1 MNTHK
6 DIYINIG
13 KRLESIIEESFSK
26 KENEIL
32 FSKIAAFHDDY
43 EHWINLVKDNNEALI
58 YTEALTNYKMM
69 LLFISEGLYKNA
81 YMLLRGYLE
90 FTLFGVRLSS
100 NDWEFRKW
108 KHGDR
113 EADVSWAKIM
123 DCEDGILGKKYINA
137 YNSILQEDASLIRQK
152 AGILY
157 RECSEYIHNG
167 YSICKDFDVAFD
179 EDTFKK
185 ICMEVVEINKIIVF
199 AFCIRYYDK
208 MKEFKVDN
216 LFDVIREYLNEYKT
230 IHILLEEKSSE

>member
-90 FTLFGVRLSS
+90 FT
-100 NDWEFRKW
+100 
-108 KHGDR
+108 
-113 EADVSWAKIM
+113 
-123 DCEDGILGKKYINA
+123 
-137 YNSILQEDASLIRQK
+137 
-152 AGILY
+152 
-157 RECSEYIHNG
+157 
-167 YSICKDFDVAFD
+167 
-179 EDTFKK
+179 
-185 ICMEVVEINKIIVF
+185 
-199 AFCIRYYDK
+199 
-208 MKEFKVDN
+208 
-216 LFDVIREYLNEYKT
+216 
-230 IHILLEEKSSE
+230 